1 MKREL
6 KENSSFMNSK
16 TCFLSHYPPIE
27 CGIATFTKDLS
38 SIMDKRF
45 NPRLKSKVI
54 SMNKDGS
61 DFDFDK
67 KVVMQIKTP
76 DISEY
81 IKTAERINNSEDIK
95 IVSIQHEFG
104 IFGGEYGSYII
115 AFLES
120 LKKPC
125 IITFHSVLPNP
136 NELRKSIV
144 KSISERV
151 SKIIVMATSAID
163 ILENDY
169 GIEREK
175 IHLIHHGIPNVSF
188 QRNTQYKKKLNL
200 EDKTVLVTFGLLS
213 RGKGIEY
220 MIQALPELIKKY
232 PNIVYMVIGETHPNV
247 LDEEG
252 EKYRN
257 SLKDLVKSLRLEN
270 NVIFYN
276 KYLETNEILDYLL
289 ASDIYICTNLE
300 PNQIT
305 SGTLAYALGCGRTVV
320 STQSIYAKEMLQN
333 KRGILV
339 EFRNPESYT
348 TAIDNLLS
356 NQELK
361 DEIEK
366 NAYKFTRIMTW
377 SNVAF
382 SYLNLFNKV
391 VKLREEKTEKL
402 PEINLNH
409 IKHMTDNFGII
420 EFSKHSTPDKSSGYT
435 LDDNSRA
442 LIASVLHNKLFKTKD
457 SLELSDIYLNFIKNA
472 RDENKG
478 FKNNHKNEEEETDP
492 YSDDSLGRTIMALG
506 FTINKSKNYQISE
519 ISKDILDDS
528 IKYTKDL
535 ISPRA
540 IAFSIIGMTYYYMSI
555 PSKELRLT
563 IKRLSDKLLNL
574 YDKTSSDDWRWF
586 ENYLTY
592 DNAHIPMS
600 LFLSYYVT
608 RDKRYFAVAKK
619 SLDFLSDI
627 CFVDGKLNPI
637 GQKGWYEKGKGR
649 AFFDQQP
656 IDVSS
661 MVQALLIAYN
671 LTKKKDYYNKAISS
685 FNWFLGINHLNQMIY
700 DESTGG
706 CFDGLGES
714 SLNFNQGAEST
725 ITYLISRLF
734 FEELKREGRNI

>member
-1 MKREL
+1 M
-6 KENSSFMNSK
+6 KENSSLMNSK

-38 SIMDKRF
+38 SAMDKRF
-45 NPRLKSKVI
+45 NPKLKSKVI
-54 SMNKDGS
+54 SMNKDGNEHN
-61 DFDFDK
+61 FDN
-67 KVVMQIKTP
+67 KVIMQIRTP

-104 IFGGEYGSYII
+104 IFGGEYGSYLI

-120 LKKPC
+120 LKKPVVV
-125 IITFHSVLPNP
+125 TFHSVLPNP
-136 NELRKSIV
+136 NDLRKSV
-144 KSISERV
+144 VRAISERV
-151 SKIIVMATSAID
+151 SKIIVMANSAVD
-163 ILENDY
+163 LLEKDY
-169 GIEREK
+169 GVEREK
-175 IHLIHHGIPNVSF
+175 IHVIHHGIPNVSF
-188 QRNTQYKKKLNL
+188 QRNIQYKRKLNL
-200 EDKTVLVTFGLLS
+200 DDKIVLATFGLLS

-220 MIQALPELIKKY
+220 MIESLPELIKKY
-232 PNIVYMVIGETHPNV
+232 PNIVYMIIGETHPNV
-247 LDEEG
+247 KEEEG
-252 EKYRN
+252 ENYRN
-257 SLKDLVKSLRLEN
+257 NLKILVKNLGLEQY
-270 NVIFYN
+270 VMFYN
-276 KYLETNEILDYLL
+276 KYLETSEILDYLL
-289 ASDIYICTNLE
+289 ASDVYICTNLD

-305 SGTLAYALGCGRTVV
+305 SGTLAYALGCGRAVV
-320 STQSIYAKEMLQN
+320 STPSIYAKEMLEE
-333 KRGILV
+333 KRGILA
-339 EFRNPESYT
+339 EFRDPVSYT
-348 TAIDNLLS
+348 RAIDSILS

-361 DEIEK
+361 DDIEK

-382 SYLNLFNKV
+382 SYLSIFNKV

-409 IKHMTDNFGII
+409 IKNMTDNFGII

-442 LIASVLHNKLFKTKD
+442 LIASVLYNKLFKTKE
-457 SLELSDIYLNFIKNA
+457 SLDLANIYLDFIHNAKDKN
-472 RDENKG
+472 RG
-478 FKNNHKNEEEETDP
+478 FKNNHKNQNEVLNP
-492 YSDDSLGRTIMALG
+492 YSEDSIGRTISALG
-506 FTINKSKNYQISE
+506 FTINKSKNYRISE

-528 IKYTKDL
+528 IEFTASL
-535 ISPRA
+535 TSPRA
-540 IAFSIIGMTYYYMSI
+540 IAFSITGLSYYYMSV
-555 PSKELRLT
+555 PSKELRL
-563 IKRLSDKLLNL
+563 IIRNLSDKLLNL
-574 YDKTSSDDWRWF
+574 YDKTKSDDWKWF
-586 ENYLTY
+586 EDYLTY
-592 DNAHIPMS
+592 DNAKLPMA

-627 CFVDGKLNPI
+627 CFIDGKLNPI
-637 GQKGWYEKGKGR
+637 GQRGWYEKGKER
-649 AFFDQQP
+649 ALFDQQP

-661 MVQALLIAYN
+661 MVQCLLIAYN

-685 FNWFLGINHLNQMIY
+685 FNWFLGINHLNQMVY

-706 CFDGLGES
+706 CFDGLGEH

-734 FEELKREGRNI
+734 FEELKTEGRNI